1 MADMPIAPGIIDRSG
16 IAASGLRA
24 MLSGYAARLRD
35 RSKSLIS
42 FFDLQMETLIL
53 GWIGTTLAIAFFKI
67 A

>member
-42 FFDLQMETLIL
+42 FFDLQMENI
-53 GWIGTTLAIAFFKI
+53 KI
-67 A
+67 KSELEKLRGENK